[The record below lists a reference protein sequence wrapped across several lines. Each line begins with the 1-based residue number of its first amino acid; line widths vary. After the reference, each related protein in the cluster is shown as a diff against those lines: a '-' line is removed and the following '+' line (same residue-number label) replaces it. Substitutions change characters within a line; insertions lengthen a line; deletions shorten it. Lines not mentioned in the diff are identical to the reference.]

1 MGIVY
6 AIPRQWKLI
15 IRQSTQ
21 HITSY
26 ISDMIYLKMGNSDE
40 VALSEVSSKK
50 LYEAFRNTK
59 QVPPAPQTKLKE
71 KFPHFSVDWKEIYS
85 LPFTITIETKSENFN
100 KRF

>member
-1 MGIVY
+1 
-6 AIPRQWKLI
+6 
-15 IRQSTQ
+15 
-21 HITSY
+21 
-26 ISDMIYLKMGNSDE
+26 MIYLKM
-40 VALSEVSSKK
+40 ALSEVSYKK